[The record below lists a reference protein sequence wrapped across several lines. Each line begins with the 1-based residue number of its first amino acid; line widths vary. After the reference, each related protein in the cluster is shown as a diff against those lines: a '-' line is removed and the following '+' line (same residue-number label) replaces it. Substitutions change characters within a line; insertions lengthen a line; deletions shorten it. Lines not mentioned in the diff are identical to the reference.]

1 MIQLTDAITND
12 LSSDVTN
19 LEYLVV
25 IYTDPVIYISSRKQM
40 FDSPA
45 EGFVYYEDINIKISN
60 IKEKID
66 LKTKKIQLSNVT
78 LTLSNYP
85 INGMRLSDNLT
96 QALGKTISIYLKSQ
110 SCEDIDDCVLIAGLR
125 ITRLNHDDTKVSIN
139 ADDFNLES
147 FYIDLPKEESVLK
160 SEVNTFEHYNDKPIP
175 ILYGHLTT
183 APTVVYVNNMASSNE
198 FYNPN
203 QYFKDNNVWI
213 VPNDFNS
220 NIRGIKYFDN
230 SSDNR
235 LIDNNSL
242 QIKVGQSISDVPCLP
257 YQSDY
262 LILTTQ

>member
-1 MIQLTDAITND
+1 M
-12 LSSDVTN
+12 
-19 LEYLVV
+19 
-25 IYTDPVIYISSRKQM
+25 
-40 FDSPA
+40 
-45 EGFVYYEDINIKISN
+45 
-60 IKEKID
+60 
-66 LKTKKIQLSNVT
+66 
-78 LTLSNYP
+78 
-85 INGMRLSDNLT
+85 
-96 QALGKTISIYLKSQ
+96 
-110 SCEDIDDCVLIAGLR
+110 
-125 ITRLNHDDTKVSIN
+125 
-139 ADDFNLES
+139 
-147 FYIDLPKEESVLK
+147 PKEESVLK

-257 YQSDY
+257 YHNINDDIRSRHNYPQYTFQSDY
-262 LILTTQ
+262 LILTYPNIAFSPP